1 MLHNVCVCVF
11 NSICVC
17 VWETREKEKGDTRRN
32 KKEKEEDEEGG
43 KGIGMEGKWEQKK
56 KTGEGE
62 EANWASV
69 HMHTSPP
76 PIRVT
81 HPPPPPIRPFLQ
93 YITLHFWCLQS
104 SGNEI
109 TAHITAAAT
118 ALKKKKRSPPPEM
131 HLAIPSSPSCFCYW
145 SLCNDLPKDPD
156 FLATACHQ
164 TFGRSSTFSLFVRN
178 GSAASLLC
186 VCHQPCCCRRR
197 RCWCWMSQTGCKSP
211 LIILFSS
218 NHTT

>member
-17 VWETREKEKGDTRRN
+17 VFERLEKKRRGTQGGIKRKKRRMKRGVKGWGW
-32 KKEKEEDEEGG
+32 KESGS
-43 KGIGMEGKWEQKK
+43 KK
-56 KTGEGE
+56 KGEGE

-81 HPPPPPIRPFLQ
+81 HPPPIRPFLQ

-118 ALKKKKRSPPPEM
+118 ALKKKRE
-131 HLAIPSSPSCFCYW
+131 ISSAW
-145 SLCNDLPKDPD
+145 N
-156 FLATACHQ
+156 A
-164 TFGRSSTFSLFVRN
+164 FSYSFFPLMLLLLVFVQWF
-178 GSAASLLC
+178 A
-186 VCHQPCCCRRR
+186 
-197 RCWCWMSQTGCKSP
+197 
-211 LIILFSS
+211 
-218 NHTT
+218 

>member
-17 VWETREKEKGDTRRN
+17 VFERLEKKRRGTQGGIKRKKRMKRGVKGWGW
-32 KKEKEEDEEGG
+32 KESGS
-43 KGIGMEGKWEQKK
+43 KK
-56 KTGEGE
+56 KGEGE

-81 HPPPPPIRPFLQ
+81 HPPPIRPFLQ

-118 ALKKKKRSPPPEM
+118 ALKKKRE
-131 HLAIPSSPSCFCYW
+131 ISSAW
-145 SLCNDLPKDPD
+145 N
-156 FLATACHQ
+156 A
-164 TFGRSSTFSLFVRN
+164 FSYSFFPLMLLLLVFVQWF
-178 GSAASLLC
+178 A
-186 VCHQPCCCRRR
+186 
-197 RCWCWMSQTGCKSP
+197 
-211 LIILFSS
+211 
-218 NHTT
+218 